1 MGQNKATDAAMS
13 KRLMSYTEA
22 ILGVGEKS
30 QSPEDLVIEPTAEEA
45 RLILERFFRAQTAET
60 QRADPAASA
69 RDGLL
74 ALMRQAEWIGGDRDE
89 ENQENDAF

>member
-45 RLILERFFRAQTAET
+45 RLILERLFRA
-60 QRADPAASA
+60 
-69 RDGLL
+69 
-74 ALMRQAEWIGGDRDE
+74 
-89 ENQENDAF
+89 